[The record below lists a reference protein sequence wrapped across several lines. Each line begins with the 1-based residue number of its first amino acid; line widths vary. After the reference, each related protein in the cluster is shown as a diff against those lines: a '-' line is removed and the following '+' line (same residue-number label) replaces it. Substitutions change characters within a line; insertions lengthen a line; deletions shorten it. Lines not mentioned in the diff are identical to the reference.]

1 VYVYL
6 RKSTSENFNSA
17 RSIDA
22 LSEKTV
28 EISQQEVE
36 VLAKD
41 RQHLEQV
48 PLFYSLKMKDLIV
61 YERFNSFFPEYI
73 EIM

>member
-1 VYVYL
+1 MYL
-6 RKSTSENFNSA
+6 RKSTSENINTA

-48 PLFYSLKMKDLIV
+48 PLFLRS
-61 YERFNSFFPEYI
+61 
-73 EIM
+73 